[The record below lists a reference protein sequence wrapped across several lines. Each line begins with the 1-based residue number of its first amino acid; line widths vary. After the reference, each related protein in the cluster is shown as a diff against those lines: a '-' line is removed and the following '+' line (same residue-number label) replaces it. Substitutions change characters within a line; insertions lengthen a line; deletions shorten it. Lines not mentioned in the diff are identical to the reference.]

1 MLEKYFVAKAVLQ
14 IVPHVKQTSLHES
27 AIFSQYY
34 NLNILPHLR
43 CPQRQTLTFSRLT
56 RRVKLSIE
64 MWATFTLPKLAKI
77 LFNKQLLVTLHQNKP
92 RYFKKGIA
100 FKHKLSY
107 SNYVGFAD
115 QL

>member
-64 MWATFTLPKLAKI
+64 MWATFTLPKLAKNTI
-77 LFNKQLLVTLHQNKP
+77 QQTAACNFTSTQTKVL
-92 RYFKKGIA
+92 
-100 FKHKLSY
+100 
-107 SNYVGFAD
+107 
-115 QL
+115 